1 MSLPPS
7 FPSLSLS
14 LHNLCEYV
22 LSVPQVSVWSNN
34 YLMASKEA
42 ERPSEMKQLMDWL
55 KTNTPSG
62 QQPKSEWAEFHTIM
76 GGVLHIKYNIILL
89 YIWNFYLQLL
99 FTEILRLTMSFF
111 TPLR

>member
-7 FPSLSLS
+7 PPLSLSLS

-62 QQPKSEWAEFHTIM
+62 QQPKCEWAECHIIM
-76 GGVLHIKYNIILL
+76 GGVLHINL
-89 YIWNFYLQLL
+89 NV
-99 FTEILRLTMSFF
+99 
-111 TPLR
+111 